1 MAEIRYYVSSGLRPH
16 LYLRVADPR
25 NQYCVRSAHDE
36 RLIAGGSAPAPW
48 VTFLCT
54 DKEKSPKEI
63 RPGAADFPLRFSPK
77 SALAPTRRALN
88 NAPRAQTRG
97 SLFPILAAMLGGG
110 YGDLSNHLRPVRE
123 GVFNTPYGAPEHRK
137 ALGMRP
143 EGVVHRDVRDR
154 STRQEVS
161 LDLRRAPKPR
171 SAGQCAIRGRVSLVT
186 FFARAKKVTLGA
198 GREHPAFTQR
208 RRRRLDIREAE
219 HRG

>member
-1 MAEIRYYVSSGLRPH
+1 SNSECTL
-16 LYLRVADPR
+16 LY
-25 NQYCVRSAHDE
+25 
-36 RLIAGGSAPAPW
+36 
-48 VTFLCT
+48 
-54 DKEKSPKEI
+54 KSPKEI
-63 RPGAADFPLRFSPK
+63 RPGAADLSRYASGSAGKSRAHFPVRPFALPPAALTLRFSPK

-137 ALGMRP
+137 ALGVRP

-154 STRQEVS
+154 SMRQEVS